1 MQYLITTNETDKP
14 FLTDWFDAENN
25 FNSDVQMIVYDLV
38 NLVFT
43 TDGKTWKPIDID
55 HL

>member
-1 MQYLITTNETDKP
+1 MRYLITTNQAYAP

-25 FNSDVQMIVYDLV
+25 FNKDIEMTVYDLV
-38 NLVFT
+38 TYKYT
-43 TDGKTWKPIDID
+43 TDGKTWLDIAID

>member
-1 MQYLITTNETDKP
+1 MQYLITTKETDKP

-25 FNSDVQMIVYDLV
+25 FNPNIEMIVYDLV

-43 TDGKTWKPIDID
+43 TDGKTWKPINID